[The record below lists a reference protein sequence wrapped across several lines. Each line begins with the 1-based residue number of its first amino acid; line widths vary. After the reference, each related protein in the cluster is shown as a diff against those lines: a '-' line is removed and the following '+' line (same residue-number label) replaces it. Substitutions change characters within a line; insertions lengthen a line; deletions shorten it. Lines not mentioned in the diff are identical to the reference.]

1 MEAEGS
7 WTMETI
13 RRHSYSNCGG
23 LDSPFTTGLL
33 ICLVAALSY
42 FGPTL
47 NWALMLHPQT
57 VWPLWPSSA
66 LLVAVLVLVPRR
78 IWPILIPIS
87 LTSIVLFDL
96 QKGVPISSIA
106 WFIAADTIE
115 VVAAA
120 LCLSYFFDG
129 APKLNS
135 VKAVAK
141 YLLFAVILAPSAAA
155 FLAAPGIGGG
165 YWFGWRVSFFSEV
178 VAFLTLTPAILSW
191 VSGGP
196 AWLRKSLAYH
206 LEAAAQFAALVV
218 FAYVTFVPAS
228 HAYSSALLYSLVP
241 CLLWSALRFGSIG
254 VSTSMIAVMF
264 LSLWGAV
271 HGRGPFIEPGPFG
284 HVLSLQLFL
293 FFTATPFLV
302 LAALVEER
310 KLADADLRES
320 EERLRLAVQAGRTY
334 AFDWDIT
341 TDVILRSGQCADIFN
356 WMDDPTRDT
365 GREFVARIH
374 PDDRGVYAASDSTLT
389 PRSPAYQTVYRLSRP
404 DGSILWLEARGHAFF
419 DSQGRRQRIRGIAA
433 DITARKQTE
442 EALRRRDAEL
452 AEAQRLAKLGSWQ
465 WDVATDTVTWS
476 EELYRISGRD
486 PKLPAPSYQDHAQLY
501 TAESWDRLR
510 RAVQEA
516 LHTGAAYQLDLE
528 MVRPDG
534 TKRWVFARG
543 ETQGD
548 TEGRIVQLHGTV
560 QDIAER
566 RAAEEML
573 RDMSG
578 RLITAHEEERTR
590 IARELHDDL
599 SQRMALL
606 QVGVQLVEIDA
617 NKLSSKA
624 RQKLHNIAKIAAE
637 VSSSIHDLS
646 YRLHPSKLDLV
657 GLVPSLSGFCREF
670 SESHQLQVQ
679 FAHDRIPNQ
688 IPKDVSMC
696 LFRIVQEAV
705 RNVAKHSG
713 APEVRVELIG
723 VGDRLELRVSDS
735 GIGFDPES
743 AKGKGGLGL
752 LSMSERLRLIGGD
765 LTVESAPSDG
775 TRIRVR
781 APLPATGAQVTSQQE
796 RYKAGA

>member
-1 MEAEGS
+1 
-7 WTMETI
+7 METI
-13 RRHSYSNCGG
+13 RRHSFWNCGG
-23 LDSPFTTGLL
+23 LDSPLTTALL

-57 VWPLWPSSA
+57 VWPFWPSCA

-115 VVAAA
+115 VVTAA

-191 VSGGP
+191 VSSGP
-196 AWLRKSLAYH
+196 TWLRKSLAYH

-264 LSLWGAV
+264 LSFWGAV
-271 HGRGPFIEPGPFG
+271 HGRGPFIEPGPFDQ
-284 HVLSLQLFL
+284 VLSLQLFL
-293 FFTATPFLV
+293 FFTATPFMV

-334 AFDWDIT
+334 AFDWDVT

-374 PDDRGVYAASDSTLT
+374 PDDRGVYAATNSTLT
-389 PRSPAYQTVYRLSRP
+389 PRNPAYQTVS
-404 DGSILWLEARGHAFF
+404 
-419 DSQGRRQRIRGIAA
+419 
-433 DITARKQTE
+433 
-442 EALRRRDAEL
+442 
-452 AEAQRLAKLGSWQ
+452 
-465 WDVATDTVTWS
+465 
-476 EELYRISGRD
+476 
-486 PKLPAPSYQDHAQLY
+486 
-501 TAESWDRLR
+501 
-510 RAVQEA
+510 
-516 LHTGAAYQLDLE
+516 GAA
-528 MVRPDG
+528 
-534 TKRWVFARG
+534 A
-543 ETQGD
+543 
-548 TEGRIVQLHGTV
+548 
-560 QDIAER
+560 
-566 RAAEEML
+566 
-573 RDMSG
+573 
-578 RLITAHEEERTR
+578 
-590 IARELHDDL
+590 
-599 SQRMALL
+599 
-606 QVGVQLVEIDA
+606 
-617 NKLSSKA
+617 
-624 RQKLHNIAKIAAE
+624 
-637 VSSSIHDLS
+637 
-646 YRLHPSKLDLV
+646 
-657 GLVPSLSGFCREF
+657 
-670 SESHQLQVQ
+670 
-679 FAHDRIPNQ
+679 
-688 IPKDVSMC
+688 
-696 LFRIVQEAV
+696 
-705 RNVAKHSG
+705 
-713 APEVRVELIG
+713 
-723 VGDRLELRVSDS
+723 
-735 GIGFDPES
+735 
-743 AKGKGGLGL
+743 
-752 LSMSERLRLIGGD
+752 
-765 LTVESAPSDG
+765 
-775 TRIRVR
+775 
-781 APLPATGAQVTSQQE
+781 
-796 RYKAGA
+796 